1 MQFLDSGSRHSSL
14 VRENSLTDHNQVR
27 NPARIMSGSRR
38 SRNPPSTGGN
48 LAEKLRDLSPKRQE
62 IIRPVLENPRL
73 YVLLSVRSLADRLG
87 TDPAT
92 TVRIVRGLG
101 FNTYKDFQRHLHDLS
116 VAFATSLDTMK
127 AAEHEGSGP
136 AAFVRAALRRDME
149 NLHALSNS
157 LDADKVCGLAKR
169 IYDAPKILLLGGDAA
184 TSLVHHLEY
193 HLTMI
198 GLPVLSA
205 TTAGRVSHVVRTVG
219 RRDLVVGISF
229 RRGLRQTV
237 EGLQAAKKNGAFV
250 VGITDTFVS
259 PLARIADEC
268 FVASVETPSFGA
280 SYVAPMALIDAIV
293 SAVGNLKPRRIMSMV
308 KQADEEQRR
317 GFRWYKAEY

>member
-1 MQFLDSGSRHSSL
+1 MVNIRSSK
-14 VRENSLTDHNQVR
+14 TTAAQH
-27 NPARIMSGSRR
+27 
-38 SRNPPSTGGN
+38 GN
-48 LAEKLRDLSPKRQE
+48 LAEKLRHLSPKRQE
-62 IIRPVLENPRL
+62 IIRPVLEDPRG
-73 YVLLSVRSLADRLG
+73 YVLLSVRALADRLG

-92 TVRIVRGLG
+92 TVRIVQGLG
-101 FNTYKDFQRHLHDLS
+101 FPTYKDFQRHLHDLS
-116 VAFATSLDTMK
+116 VAYATSLDTMK
-127 AAEHEGSGP
+127 AAEREGTGP
-136 AAFVRAALRRDME
+136 ATFVRAALHRDMQ
-149 NLHALSNS
+149 NLHALNNS
-157 LDADKVCGLAKR
+157 LNADKVCALAKR
-169 IYDAPKILLLGGDAA
+169 IYDSQKILLLGGDAA
-184 TSLVHHLEY
+184 TSLVHHLDY

-219 RRDLVVGISF
+219 RKDLVIGISF

-237 EGLQAAKKNGAFV
+237 EGVQTAKRNGAFA

-259 PLARIADEC
+259 PLARAADEC
-268 FVASVETPSFGA
+268 FIASVETPSFGA

-293 SAVGNLKPRRIMSMV
+293 SAVATFKPRQIMSLI

>member
-1 MQFLDSGSRHSSL
+1 MVNIRSSK
-14 VRENSLTDHNQVR
+14 TTAAQH
-27 NPARIMSGSRR
+27 
-38 SRNPPSTGGN
+38 GN
-48 LAEKLRDLSPKRQE
+48 LAEKLRHLSPKRQE
-62 IIRPVLENPRL
+62 IIRPVLEDPRG
-73 YVLLSVRSLADRLG
+73 YVLLSVRALADRLG

-92 TVRIVRGLG
+92 TVRIVQGLG
-101 FNTYKDFQRHLHDLS
+101 FPTYKDFQRHLHDLS
-116 VAFATSLDTMK
+116 VAYATSLDTMK
-127 AAEHEGSGP
+127 AAEREGTGP
-136 AAFVRAALRRDME
+136 ATFVRAALHRDMQ
-149 NLHALSNS
+149 NLHALNNS
-157 LDADKVCGLAKR
+157 LNADKVCALAKR
-169 IYDAPKILLLGGDAA
+169 IFDAQKILLLGGDAA
-184 TSLVHHLEY
+184 TALVHHLDY

-219 RRDLVVGISF
+219 RKDLVIGISF

-237 EGLQAAKKNGAFV
+237 EGVQTAKRNGAFA

-259 PLARIADEC
+259 PLARAADEC
-268 FVASVETPSFGA
+268 FIASVETPSFGA

-293 SAVGNLKPRRIMSMV
+293 SAVATLKPRQIMSLI